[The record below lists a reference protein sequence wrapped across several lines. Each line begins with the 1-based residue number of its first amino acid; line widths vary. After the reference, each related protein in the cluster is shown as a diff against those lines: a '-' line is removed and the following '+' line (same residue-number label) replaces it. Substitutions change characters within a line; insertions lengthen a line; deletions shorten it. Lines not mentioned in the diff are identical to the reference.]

1 MSISRDHILESA
13 AQVFCQKGYNGASM
27 SDIAQ
32 AVGLQKATIY
42 HHFGRKQD
50 ILAELLDRAMTILT
64 DNMDQVLQRDC
75 PLDEKLRLAMQG
87 YLHVL
92 CEQADLSSVL
102 IMEYRS
108 LEKDL
113 YTKHI
118 KNRDKFEKMWRDLVR
133 EGVDSGKFQTQSVS
147 MTVWAL
153 LGVMNWTITWYRP
166 DGKLSGEEI
175 ADLFA
180 NLFLKG
186 LKGKGRSDK
195 KT

>member
-1 MSISRDHILESA
+1 
-13 AQVFCQKGYNGASM
+13 
-27 SDIAQ
+27 
-32 AVGLQKATIY
+32 
-42 HHFGRKQD
+42 
-50 ILAELLDRAMTILT
+50 
-64 DNMDQVLQRDC
+64 
-75 PLDEKLRLAMQG
+75 
-87 YLHVL
+87 
-92 CEQADLSSVL
+92 
-102 IMEYRS
+102 
-108 LEKDL
+108 
-113 YTKHI
+113 
-118 KNRDKFEKMWRDLVR
+118 MWRDLVR

-186 LKGKGRSDK
+186 LKGKSRSDK